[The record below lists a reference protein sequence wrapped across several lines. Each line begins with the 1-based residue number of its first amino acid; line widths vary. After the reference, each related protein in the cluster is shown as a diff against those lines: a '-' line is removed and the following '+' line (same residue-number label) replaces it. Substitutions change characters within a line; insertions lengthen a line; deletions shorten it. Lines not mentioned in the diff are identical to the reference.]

1 MGRRSLMAFTWI
13 PFYKE
18 LAAKLL
24 DYRDRQAELL
34 TILSDLKDSGAKV
47 SSLVDKDKN
56 GKEVPLAAMDPFTFF
71 ATFNRR
77 SSDENRQ
84 AILAAIKT
92 QLHIKADVPTDFD
105 GIPIMDPRKSRFF
118 PFIARRK
125 NDDVA
130 ALWDLADAVVRQN
143 PEDVAP
149 TLIDRCLKIVSTSIT
164 NLTMGMFWMKPEV
177 YVALDSRNRD
187 LLKHEGIPHA
197 VKDGASYLVF
207 LKETRESIQEPPYEF
222 SQRAYIG
229 QPETKYWVFQANP
242 KRYDIVGA
250 LRDGK
255 LDNWTIKTH
264 KGDISK
270 GDRVIIWVT
279 GAEAGCYALCEVTT
293 DLLVSEEDVGDDGYY
308 KQAPAAGPHS
318 YVELRVISNLWN
330 APITKDK
337 TTSTAALKKLNVG
350 HQGTVFTA
358 TAAQYEAMKKLSS
371 DGPNTGAAGPTYW
384 LYAPGPKAKYWEQCW
399 ANGEMVVGFDEV
411 DRLDSY
417 ASRDDLEAAVKTAL
431 KTDKRPSNVSL
442 AGWQFVHDIK
452 PGDIVIPKL
461 GSSAYL
467 GYGIVAGGYE
477 YDSARDGYRNL
488 RKVDWKKKGEWKES
502 KGRTVLKTL
511 TDISP
516 YPDYVARLKKLIGI
530 EETAPKPL
538 VNLPSKNVIL
548 YGPPGTGK
556 TYALRTKY
564 MESFTDRQTAQSHA
578 QFGDDL
584 VSAMSWWEVITM
596 VMLDLKTAKVADIL
610 NHPLLQAR
618 VRRSENRNPRAAV
631 WSHIQMHTKR
641 DCEHVAYSKRYE
653 PLLFEK
659 SDKSVWSIDI
669 EAAHTEVPELA
680 EKLKAYKDYK
690 PTDATVTC
698 RYAFT
703 TFHQSFSYE
712 DFIEGIK
719 PMMGEDM
726 AGDLA
731 YEIQPGIFRQIAL
744 RAKNDPTNPYA
755 LFIDEINRG
764 NVASIF
770 GELIT
775 LLEDDKRLGEE
786 RELTAVLPYSRDV
799 FGVPS
804 NLYVVGTMNTA
815 DRSVEALDT
824 ALRRRFTFVECAPEP
839 GLLSS
844 EQPND
849 LKVDLEKLL
858 TTINARIERL
868 LDSDHCIGHSYFMG
882 LSLANDPF
890 LALRQVFANK
900 VLPLLQ
906 EYFYGDPGRIGM
918 VLGESFVQRRK
929 EAASLAAGDWG
940 IDGID
945 ERDVFQFADPMEL
958 PVEAFVSIYA

>member
-1 MGRRSLMAFTWI
+1 MSFSWI
-13 PFYKE
+13 PLYKE
-18 LAAKLL
+18 LAVALL
-24 DYRDRQAELL
+24 EYRDRQADLIAILAELKEAG
-34 TILSDLKDSGAKV
+34 IPV
-47 SSLVDKDKN
+47 SSLVDKDKK
-56 GKEVPLAAMDPFTFF
+56 GKAVPLDAMDPFTFF
-71 ATFNRR
+71 ASFNRR
-77 SSDENRQ
+77 STDQNRK
-84 AILAAIKT
+84 AALDGIKKR
-92 QLHIKADVPTDFD
+92 LNLKSDVPSDFD

-118 PFIARRK
+118 PFVANRK
-125 NDDVA
+125 ADDVD
-130 ALWDLADAVVRQN
+130 ALWNLAEAVVRQE
-143 PEDVAP
+143 PEKVDPA
-149 TLIDRCLKIVSTSIT
+149 LIDRCLKIVSTSMT
-164 NLTMGMFWMKPEV
+164 NLTMGMFWMQPDV
-177 YVALDSRNRD
+177 YIALDSRNRE
-187 LLKHEGIPHA
+187 LLEHDAVPHA
-197 VKDGASYLVF
+197 VKDGASYFVF
-207 LKETRESIQEPPYEF
+207 LKNARQAIQEPPYEF
-222 SQRAYIG
+222 SHRAYIG

-242 KRYDIVGA
+242 KRYDIIGA

-293 DLLVSEEDVGDDGYY
+293 DLLESEEDVGDDGYY

-318 YVELRVISNLWN
+318 YVELRVVSNLWN
-330 APITKDK
+330 LPITKDE
-337 TTSTAALKKLNVG
+337 TTATAALKKLNVG

-358 TAAQYEAMKKLSS
+358 TAAQYEAMNKLAS
-371 DGPNTGAAGPTYW
+371 NKQNAVLAGPTYW

-431 KTDKRPSNVSL
+431 KTEKRPYNASL
-442 AGWQFVHDIK
+442 AGWQFVHEMK

-467 GYGIVAGGYE
+467 GYGVVAGAYD
-477 YDSARDGYRNL
+477 YDSTRDGYRNL

-516 YPDYVARLKKLIGI
+516 YPDYVARLKTLIGI

-564 MESFTDRQTAQSHA
+564 MECFTDRQTAQSHE

-618 VRRSENRNPRAAV
+618 IRRSENRNPRAAV

-669 EAAHTEVPELA
+669 EAAHAEVPELA
-680 EKLKAYKDYK
+680 EKLEAYKDYS

-719 PMMGEDM
+719 PVMGEDM

-744 RAKNDPTNPYA
+744 RAKNDPTNAYA

-786 RELTAVLPYSRDV
+786 HELTAVLPYSRHE

-824 ALRRRFTFVECAPEP
+824 ALRRRFTFVECAPNP
-839 GLLSS
+839 SLLKT
-844 EQPND
+844 EQPAELN
-849 LKVDLEKLL
+849 VDLEKVL

-868 LDSDHCIGHSYFMG
+868 LDADHCIGHSYFMG
-882 LSLANDPF
+882 LQASADPL
-890 LALRQVFANK
+890 LALRHVFANK
-900 VLPLLQ
+900 IMPLLQ

-918 VLGESFVQRRK
+918 VLGEAFVQRR
-929 EAASLAAGDWG
+929 EGAAELAAGDWG
-940 IDGID
+940 VDGAD
-945 ERDVFQFADPMEL
+945 ERDVYQFADPMKMG
-958 PVEAFVSIYA
+958 VEAFQSIYE